1 MSQHIAL
8 LSVYDKANLL
18 ELAKGLQES
27 GVRLLGSGGTAKKIR
42 DAGIPIEDVSDI
54 TKAPEM
60 LGGRVKTLHP
70 AVHGGKYLSYTLSGI
85 LARSIPSDEADL
97 AAQSISPISIVVCNL
112 YPFTQTVAKPNCTLP
127 EAIEEIDIGGVTLLR
142 AAAKNHARVSI
153 LSDPADYASF
163 LEAWK
168 NGQGD
173 VGQGL
178 RSKLA
183 LKAFEQ
189 TAKYD
194 EAISGYFREQYA
206 SSDLSPEKRVAPVQ
220 RMPLRYGANPH
231 QKPAQAYVEEGD
243 LPFKALCGSPGYIN
257 LLDALNSYALV
268 KELQEAL
275 GLPAAASFKHV
286 SPAGAA
292 VGIELDETE
301 KKVYGVDDLKEPLT
315 PLASAYARARGA
327 DRMSSFGD
335 FVALSAPCDL
345 ATARIISR
353 EVSDGIIAPGCTP
366 EALDVLRK
374 KKGGKYCV
382 LEMDPKYT
390 PPTVETKQVYGV
402 SLQQI
407 RNNAVISPS
416 MFTNLVSTN
425 KDLPKQAITDLIV
438 ATLALKYT
446 QSNSVAYAYR
456 GATIGIGAGQQSRI
470 HCTRLAGGKADLWWL
485 RFHPRTLALPF
496 KKGVKRA
503 EKANAIDLYVS
514 GEELEGGEKAQW
526 ESLFEEGE
534 KEKLEKLSEEEKKGW
549 AKKLDSVACSSDA
562 FFPFPDNVHRARKSG
577 VRYLAAPS
585 GSVMDAECIKAAD
598 ESGMVFAHTDVRLF
612 HH

>member
-1 MSQHIAL
+1 MSQPIAL
-8 LSVYDKANLL
+8 LSVYDKTGLL
-18 ELAKGLQES
+18 ELAKGLHEA

-42 DAGIPIEDVSDI
+42 EAGLPIGDVSDI

-70 AVHGGKYLSYTLSGI
+70 AVHGGI
-85 LARSIPSDEADL
+85 LARDIPSDQQDL
-97 AAQSISPISIVVCNL
+97 EAQSISPISIVVCNL
-112 YPFTQTVAKPNCTLP
+112 YPFTETISKPTCTL
-127 EAIEEIDIGGVTLLR
+127 ADAVEEIDIGGVTLLR

-153 LSDPADYASF
+153 LSDPSDYQEF
-163 LEAWK
+163 LESWK
-168 NGQGD
+168 QSQGNVD
-173 VGQGL
+173 QAV

-194 EAISGYFREQYA
+194 DAISGYFREQYA
-206 SSDLSPEKRVAPVQ
+206 SAELSADKLAGPVQ
-220 RMPLRYGANPH
+220 RMALRYGANPH
-231 QKPAQAYVEEGD
+231 QKPAQAFVTEGA
-243 LPFKALCGSPGYIN
+243 LPFKTLCGSPGYIN

-275 GLPAAASFKHV
+275 NLPAAASFKHV

-292 VGIELDETE
+292 VGVALSETE

-353 EVSDGIIAPGCTP
+353 EVSDGIIAPGYSP
-366 EALDVLRK
+366 EALEVLSK

-382 LEMDPKYT
+382 LEIDPSYV
-390 PPTVETKQVYGV
+390 PPSIETKQVYGV
-402 SLQQI
+402 HLQQN
-407 RNNAVISPS
+407 RNDAKIDAKLFENVV
-416 MFTNLVSTN
+416 TEN
-425 KDLPKQAITDLIV
+425 KELPQEAITDLIV

-446 QSNSVAYAYR
+446 QSNSVAYAFH
-456 GATIGIGAGQQSRI
+456 GAIVGIGAGQQSRI

-485 RFHPRTLALPF
+485 RHHPQVLALPF

-514 GEELEGGEKAQW
+514 GEVLEGGEKEHW
-526 ESLFEEGE
+526 ESLFEGAVVPLTEE
-534 KEKLEKLSEEEKKGW
+534 QKKEW
-549 AKKLDSVACSSDA
+549 ASKLDGVACSSDA
-562 FFPFPDNVHRARKSG
+562 FFPFPDNVHRARRSG
-577 VRYLAAPS
+577 VKYLAAPG
-585 GSVMDAECIKAAD
+585 GSVMDARCVCSTTE
-598 ESGMVFAHTDVRLF
+598 RLRAQ
-612 HH
+612 

>member
-1 MSQHIAL
+1 MSQPIAL

-18 ELAKGLQES
+18 EFAKGLHDA

-42 DAGIPIEDVSDI
+42 ESGIPIEDVSDI

-70 AVHGGKYLSYTLSGI
+70 VVHGGI
-85 LARSIPSDEADL
+85 LARSIPSDEQDL
-97 AAQSISPISIVVCNL
+97 KAQNISPISIVVCNL
-112 YPFTQTVAKPNCTLP
+112 YPFTETISKPNCTV
-127 EAIEEIDIGGVTLLR
+127 ADAVEEVDIGGVTLLR
-142 AAAKNHARVSI
+142 AAAKNHARVSV
-153 LSDPADYASF
+153 LSDPSDYKEF
-163 LEAWK
+163 LDAWAQGK
-168 NGQGD
+168 GD
-173 VGQGL
+173 VGQAF
-178 RSKLA
+178 RNKLA
-183 LKAFEQ
+183 LKAFEM

-194 EAISGYFREQYA
+194 EAISGYFREKYA
-206 SSDLSPEKRVAPVQ
+206 SAELSADELAGDVQ
-220 RMPLRYGANPH
+220 RMALRYGANPH
-231 QKPAQAYVEEGD
+231 QKPAQAFVTEGK

-268 KELQEAL
+268 KELQDAL
-275 GLPAAASFKHV
+275 DLPAAASFKHV

-292 VGIELDETE
+292 VGIELNETE

-353 EVSDGIIAPGCTP
+353 EVSDGIIAPGYSA
-366 EALDVLRK
+366 EALEVLSK

-382 LEMDPKYT
+382 LEIDPSYV
-390 PPTVETKQVYGV
+390 PPRVETKQVYGIH
-402 SLQQI
+402 LQQN
-407 RNNAVISPS
+407 RNDAKIDAKLFDNVVTKNKELPS
-416 MFTNLVSTN
+416 E
-425 KDLPKQAITDLIV
+425 AITDLIV

-446 QSNSVAYAYR
+446 QSNSVAYAYH
-456 GATIGIGAGQQSRI
+456 GSIIGIGAGQQSRI

-485 RFHPRTLALPF
+485 RHHPQVLALPF

-503 EKANAIDLYVS
+503 EKANAIDLFVS
-514 GEELEGGEKAQW
+514 GEELEGGEKEHW
-526 ESLFEEGE
+526 ESLFEGPIEPLTQAQR
-534 KEKLEKLSEEEKKGW
+534 KEW
-549 AKKLDSVACSSDA
+549 AAKLDGVTCSSDA

-577 VRYLAAPS
+577 VKYLAAPS

-598 ESGMVFAHTDVRLF
+598 EHNIVFAHTNLRLF